1 MKAIITVGVSASGKS
16 TWARKFVEENRG
28 WEIICRDDIRR
39 QMMGGR
45 IIWAHWNWKHEG
57 RVSQNYDRQ
66 VEAAASKKRNI
77 ILADTN
83 LSEKFRNQRIESLKA
98 LGYEVEIRAFEVS
111 LEEAWKRDAQRDEGV
126 GQSVI
131 YKQYQ
136 EWLTFIDRK
145 RYKGNQRLPS
155 AVLVDVDGTLAHMQ
169 GRGPFEWHKVHEDSI
184 DLTVVAIV
192 SGLKAA
198 GHQIIV
204 LSGRDGICYESTENW
219 LRSYGV
225 EFDHFFMREA
235 GDQRKD
241 TVIKEEIFWNKIAD
255 KFNVVCALDDRPVVC
270 RMWMDL
276 GIKVI
281 NVGNPYVE
289 F

>member
-16 TWARKFVEENRG
+16 TWARKFVAENRG

-45 IIWAHWNWKHEG
+45 IVWAKWNWGHEG
-57 RVSQNYDRQ
+57 RVTQNYDRQ
-66 VEAAASKKRNI
+66 VEAAAKKGVNI

-83 LSEKFRNQRIESLKA
+83 LNAKLRAQRVASLEKM
-98 LGYEVEIRAFEVS
+98 GYEVEVRPFEVT

-136 EWLTFIDRK
+136 DWLTFLGRK
-145 RYKGNQRLPS
+145 RYEGTKNKPT

-169 GRGPFEWHKVHEDSI
+169 GRSAYDWNKVHEDSF
-184 DLTVVAIV
+184 DETVSALV

-198 GHQIIV
+198 GHKVIV
-204 LSGRDGICYESTENW
+204 LSGRDGCCYDVTENW
-219 LRSYGV
+219 LRGYGV
-225 EFDHFFMREA
+225 DFDEFFMREA

-241 TVIKEEIFWNKIAD
+241 TIIKEEIFWNKIAD
-255 KFNVVCALDDRPVVC
+255 NYNVVAAIDDRPVVC
-270 RMWMDL
+270 RMWMEL